1 MSERYEFFIKDKP
14 MLPEPYNAASMG
26 LPNVWLLNGVEFTDR
41 PSHGPCVAILNTEE
55 LTDAIGHAVATK
67 RTPLSGDE
75 MLFLRKRMGLKQ
87 ADLAKLLRVTEQ
99 TILNYEKGKTE
110 AGPADVAIRVL
121 YLVHREPSADAAAA
135 LRQIAAAA
143 IETGN
148 RLARRTP
155 ARAGQWHEFIDKAA

>member
-1 MSERYEFFIKDKP
+1 MSERYEFFIKGAP

-26 LPNVWLLNGVEFTDR
+26 LPNIWLLSGVEFTDQ
-41 PSHGPCVAILNTEE
+41 PGYGPCVAILHTDE
-55 LTDAIGHAVATK
+55 LTDAVGHAVATK
-67 RTPLSGDE
+67 RAPLTGDE

-87 ADLAKLLRVTEQ
+87 AELAKLLRVAEQ

-110 AGPADVAIRVL
+110 AGPADIAIRAL
-121 YLVHREPSADAAAA
+121 YLAHRESSAEAADA

-148 RLARRTP
+148 KPVRRKP

>member
-1 MSERYEFFIKDKP
+1 MSERYEFFIKGGP
-14 MLPEPYNAASMG
+14 MLAEPYNAASMG
-26 LPNVWLLNGVEFTDR
+26 LPNIWLLSGVEFTDH
-41 PSHGPCVAILNTEE
+41 PSYGPCVSILHTDE

-87 ADLAKLLRVTEQ
+87 VDLAKLLRVTEQ

-110 AGPADVAIRVL
+110 AGPADIAIRAL
-121 YLVHREPSADAAAA
+121 YLAHREPSADAADT

-148 RLARRTP
+148 RP
-155 ARAGQWHEFIDKAA
+155 AHRKPAHAGQWHEFIDKAA

>member
-1 MSERYEFFIKDKP
+1 MSERYEFFVKGKP

-26 LPNVWLLNGVEFTDR
+26 LPNVWLLNGVEFTEQ
-41 PSHGPCVAILNTEE
+41 PSHGPCVAILHTEE

-110 AGPADVAIRVL
+110 AGPADIAIRAL
-121 YLVHREPSADAAAA
+121 YLAHREPSADTADA
-135 LRQIAAAA
+135 LRQIAAAV

-148 RLARRTP
+148 KPARRKP